1 VPEPP
6 LRILHVARPPIAGV
20 PRYVGELVHDQVG
33 RGWHVVVACPADS
46 EACPL
51 ALSAG
56 AGTVVWAA
64 ARSPGASTLWESWR
78 LARIIG
84 ETRPDALHLHASKA
98 GLAGRLVVRGC
109 RPTIF
114 QPHAWSF
121 EGDGIAARLAK
132 YWERAAAPWADVVL
146 CVSEDER
153 RRAVAAGI
161 RPPRVEVVHNGVDLD
176 RYAPA
181 SPSERSR
188 SRLALDLDV
197 DAPLAVCVGRLDV
210 QKNQGVLL
218 DLWPRVRAEMR
229 NAQLALVGDGPHT
242 AEHARRGVPGVR
254 LVGHVDDARRWYAAA
269 SVVVQPSRWEGMSL
283 SVLEA
288 RACARSVVATDVG
301 GMREAIRPGTGAVV
315 AFGDWEALA
324 RALITRFADQHRAD
338 AEGAAARRDV
348 ERRFDMRATA
358 ARVATIYREMLAL
371 RR

>member
-1 VPEPP
+1 MRV
-6 LRILHVARPPIAGV
+6 LHVARPPIAGV
-20 PRYVGELVHDQVG
+20 PRYVGELVRDQVR
-33 RGWHVVVACPADS
+33 RGWEVVVACPAES
-46 EACPL
+46 EARAL

-56 AGTVVWAA
+56 AGTAVWAA
-64 ARSPGASTLWESWR
+64 TRSPGASTLWETRR
-78 LARIIG
+78 LARIVYEIG
-84 ETRPDALHLHASKA
+84 PDALHLHASKA

-132 YWERAAAPWADVVL
+132 HWERAAARWADVVL

-161 RPPRVEVVHNGVDLD
+161 RPRRVEVVRNGVDLG
-176 RYAPA
+176 RYAA
-181 SPSERSR
+181 ADASERSR
-188 SRLALDLDV
+188 CRAALDMDA
-197 DAPLAVCVGRLDV
+197 DAPLAVCVGRLDA

-218 DLWPRVRAEMR
+218 DLWPRVRAAITD
-229 NAQLALVGDGPHT
+229 AQLALVGDGPHR
-242 AEHARRGVPGVR
+242 AEHANRSMPGVR
-254 LVGHVDDARRWYAAA
+254 LVGHVEDARPWYAAA

-301 GMREAIRPGTGAVV
+301 GMREAIRAGTGVVV
-315 AFGDWEALA
+315 AFGDWAALA
-324 RALITRFADQHRAD
+324 HALIARLGDQARAD
-338 AEGAAARRDV
+338 VEGAAARRDA
-348 ERRFDMRATA
+348 ERRFDIRATA
-358 ARVATIYREMLAL
+358 ARVAAIYGEALAA

>member
-1 VPEPP
+1 
-6 LRILHVARPPIAGV
+6 VARPPIAGV
-20 PRYVGELVHDQVG
+20 PRYVGELVHDQIR
-33 RGWHVVVACPADS
+33 RGWDVAVACPAES
-46 EACPL
+46 EARAL
-51 ALSAG
+51 ATSAG
-56 AGTVVWAA
+56 AGTAVWAA
-64 ARSPGASTLWESWR
+64 TRSPGASTLSESR
-78 LARIIG
+78 SLARIVG
-84 ETRPDALHLHASKA
+84 EMRPDALHLHASKA
-98 GLAGRLVVRGC
+98 GLVGRLVVRGC

-121 EGDGIAARLAK
+121 EGDGIVPRLAK

-161 RPPRVEVVHNGVDLD
+161 RAPRVEVVPNGVDLS

-181 SPSERSR
+181 DARERSR
-188 SRLALDLDV
+188 CRLALDLDA

-218 DLWPRVRAEMR
+218 DVWPRVAAAVP
-229 NAQLALVGDGPHT
+229 NAQLALVGGGPHW
-242 AEHARRGVPGVR
+242 ADHASRGVAGVH
-254 LVGHVDDARRWYAAA
+254 LVGQVDDVAAWYAAA

-315 AFGDWEALA
+315 AFGDWAALTD
-324 RALITRFADQHRAD
+324 ALIARLGDQPRAD
-338 AEGAAARRDV
+338 AEGARARRDA
-348 ERRFDMRATA
+348 ERRFDIRASA
-358 ARVATIYREMLAL
+358 ARVAAIYGEMLAA
-371 RR
+371 RG